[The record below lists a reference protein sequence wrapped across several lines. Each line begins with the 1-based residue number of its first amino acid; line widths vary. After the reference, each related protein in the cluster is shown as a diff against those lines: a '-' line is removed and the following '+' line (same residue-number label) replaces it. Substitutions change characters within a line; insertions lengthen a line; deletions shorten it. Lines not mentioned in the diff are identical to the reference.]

1 MRKQMPALGAVTAI
15 ALTAAMVWQSRSWR
29 VAMTLRLVLVAL
41 LLGISSALAFD
52 TSKLIQFGTLPLDDL
67 TPVIAKSA
75 RLQQEINQALSEG
88 NKEHRVVCL
97 GMRFPGPW
105 KNLGGLRVSPYT
117 CDFGAK
123 WLQIHA
129 TVRITDRHGR
139 AFETITAKA
148 MKECRECQ
156 RNKSE
161 LGMDDRMRDCRL
173 LSLVCRRAGTRPG
186 RDGHR
191 CGCQGRCKSA
201 AALSRL
207 RRKDRW
213 PARFFKTSGIR
224 PVRSYL

>member
-1 MRKQMPALGAVTAI
+1 MPALGAVTAI
-15 ALTAAMVWQSRSWR
+15 ALTAAMVWQSRSGR
-29 VAMTLRLVLVAL
+29 VAMTLRLVPVAL
-41 LLGISSALAFD
+41 LLGTSSALAFD
-52 TSKLIQFGTLPLDDL
+52 TSKLIQFGTLPFDDL

-105 KNLGGLRVSPYT
+105 KNLGGVRVSPYT

-148 MKECRECQ
+148 MKNATNVSETNLNWEWTTECGTAAYLR
-156 RNKSE
+156 
-161 LGMDDRMRDCRL
+161 
-173 LSLVCRRAGTRPG
+173 LVCRRLGTRPG
-186 RDGHR
+186 RAGHR
-191 CGCQGRCKSA
+191 RGCQGRCKSV

-207 RRKDRW
+207 HRR
-213 PARFFKTSGIR
+213 PAAGRIFQHLRYPTCSL
-224 PVRSYL
+224 VSLT

>member
-1 MRKQMPALGAVTAI
+1 TPGRRRTPPPRITTRRSDPPQKTPPITTPAATPGSPKVISLAPASMQTKRGGLAAIIQIEPTSMRKQMPALGAVTAI

-29 VAMTLRLVLVAL
+29 VAMTLGLVPVAL
-41 LLGISSALAFD
+41 LLGTSSALAFD

-123 WLQIHA
+123 WLQI
-129 TVRITDRHGR
+129 
-139 AFETITAKA
+139 
-148 MKECRECQ
+148 
-156 RNKSE
+156 
-161 LGMDDRMRDCRL
+161 
-173 LSLVCRRAGTRPG
+173 
-186 RDGHR
+186 
-191 CGCQGRCKSA
+191 
-201 AALSRL
+201 
-207 RRKDRW
+207 
-213 PARFFKTSGIR
+213 
-224 PVRSYL
+224 